1 MLKVFN
7 CSKIIIIA
15 IYQSIGSEY
24 LELFL
29 LSEVVVLCSKKRGK
43 ELPLKGESSLGLT
56 GWRAERSRGKCAGD
70 FSMQAPPYQYFTGGY
85 SGNNLSALVT

>member
-1 MLKVFN
+1 MFYKCLIVV
-7 CSKIIIIA
+7 KIIIIA

-29 LSEVVVLCSKKRGK
+29 LSEVAVLWSRKRGK

-70 FSMQAPPYQYFTGGY
+70 FSLQ
-85 SGNNLSALVT
+85 LSLPVPSLVDTVAMISVLW